1 MASAGRAPAAAELP
15 FLSAPHDN
23 LRHGLPALKADALPS
38 HPVEAIQRNV
48 RPRRALRCLAPRRD
62 ATAPRKLC

>member
-23 LRHGLPALKADALPS
+23 LRHGLPALKADALPT

-48 RPRRALRCLAPRRD
+48 RLRCSAAQQALFSAAKGV
-62 ATAPRKLC
+62 ATP

>member
-48 RPRRALRCLAPRRD
+48 RLRCKCSAAGAVLRRKGVS
-62 ATAPRKLC
+62 TP